1 MKILISILSLLFL
14 MNCYTYKNIDYTN
27 KETITPTKNYVL
39 KLKNNK
45 TIIAKELKIENEN
58 YIYKNS
64 ENIENHV
71 PIEMVLKIEEREF
84 SNEKTAVL
92 AVGTVAAIVIVTSV
106 VLSALRDIGNKI
118 TSDIIR

>member
-27 KETITPTKNYVL
+27 KETIIPTKNYVL